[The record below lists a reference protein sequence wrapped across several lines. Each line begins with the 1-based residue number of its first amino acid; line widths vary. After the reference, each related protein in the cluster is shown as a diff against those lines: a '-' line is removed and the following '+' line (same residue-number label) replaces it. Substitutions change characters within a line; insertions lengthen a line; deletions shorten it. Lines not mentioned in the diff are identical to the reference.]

1 MAPSDS
7 NLTSNS
13 YNGDNKGYIMDAVK
27 CPLTPHGD
35 SDLLGG
41 TFSHNSPNANH
52 GDIMTKNGD
61 IMTKNG
67 DIMTKNGEHY

>member
-1 MAPSDS
+1 
-7 NLTSNS
+7 
-13 YNGDNKGYIMDAVK
+13 MDAVK